1 MSLCAADPI
10 KPLLRTA
17 MTTSSGLTKTQVYYP
32 TTRPRSFSAGCSTA
46 ASTNVTKRS
55 GTTSSVKVV
64 KLNSSARFSYPR
76 TKSVDENKPSSTAR
90 YKTELCRPFQDYGF
104 CRYGDKCQFAHG
116 EDDLRILPRHPK
128 YKTDLC
134 RTYHTRGFCPYGSRC
149 HFIHNLDEA
158 RKANDDVPP
167 SPTKKT
173 LSFSLPMSPSLDSG
187 ISSPDDIQCFS
198 NSGSG
203 VFDFQ
208 GLDTSSGSSEDSDY
222 ITSCSP
228 ELNVAPN
235 LFSPLCGPNY
245 FQDPLEPQRNKHVE
259 YDSLSVGSS
268 SPAKRVSELFD
279 PEPQQDVG
287 KMMEGLKI
295 EDDSALPSTPS
306 GHRLPVFDTIASSSE
321 INDSPF
327 SPYF

>member
-1 MSLCAADPI
+1 
-10 KPLLRTA
+10 

-32 TTRPRSFSAGCSTA
+32 TTTRPRSFSAGCSTA
-46 ASTNVTKRS
+46 TAGSNVTKRS
-55 GTTSSVKVV
+55 GTTNSMKVV
-64 KLNSSARFSYPR
+64 KLNSSSRFSYPR
-76 TKSVDENKPSSTAR
+76 TKSADENKPSTTAR

-116 EDDLRILPRHPK
+116 EDDLRVLPRHPK

-158 RKANDDVPP
+158 RKASDEVPP

-173 LSFSLPMSPSLDSG
+173 LSFSLPISPSLDSG

-198 NSGSG
+198 NGGSG

-208 GLDTSSGSSEDSDY
+208 GLDNSSGSGSEDSDY
-222 ITSCSP
+222 VPSYSP
-228 ELNVAPN
+228 ETNIASSN
-235 LFSPLCGPNY
+235 LYSPLCGPSY
-245 FQDPLEPQRNKHVE
+245 FPDPLESQRDKCVE

-268 SPAKRVSELFD
+268 SPAKRVSDLLD
-279 PEPQQDVG
+279 PEPQQDVR

-295 EDDSALPSTPS
+295 GNNSALPRTSS
-306 GHRLPVFDTIASSSE
+306 GHRLPVFDTISSSNE
-321 INDSPF
+321 TNG
-327 SPYF
+327 SPYPPGPFF